1 MNGMLFNNDHG
12 LYEKCLNRYKITFS
26 DGTVRYT
33 KAKCKSDAEDNVCWF
48 GDEDRTDDIVSCEEI
63 D

>member
-1 MNGMLFNNDHG
+1 MNGALFNNDHG
-12 LYEKCLNRYKITFS
+12 LYYNCLNHYKVTFN

-48 GDEDRTDDIVSCEEI
+48 GDEDRTMDIVSCEEV
-63 D
+63 